1 MSAYFE
7 QNDIKQYVSTYP
19 ETGYGVEVPKA
30 NMNREFKLADTE
42 VGDTQKITPYN
53 HCGGEFYS
61 VATVEQKDA
70 NHNLNFL
77 ACPDKV
83 GWWNYYMYGG
93 GAGYAPTGVVDPYLH
108 TSKLIK
114 APDYEPDSFTVYE
127 RYEGSDDIAA
137 WRGGVMGSGR
147 FGGTMDGDKRIRIQS
162 TAEFAGE
169 QTAVVDYTEPTCVPE
184 EIYRM
189 PDVTM
194 TLSALTINAAGAVT
208 ASTPITGLVLRNFEF
223 EFNQKLEGVDQAER
237 SGLYLASRAR
247 GDRSDSFL
255 FRCAV
260 LGKRGDAVDLAFRNN
275 TFLAVTIAIA
285 NKTANRVWTTYMPKG
300 QIMRR
305 GRGYSSGVGK
315 TTHEIELLGFRDE
328 TSALTLANTP
338 VYSTVQTATPTY
350 AATV

>member
-1 MSAYFE
+1 MSAWYE
-7 QNDIKQYVSTYP
+7 KHDIKQFVSTYP

-30 NMNREFKLADTE
+30 NMDREFMLADTE
-42 VGDTQKITPYN
+42 VADTQKITPYN

-61 VATVEQKDA
+61 VSTTEQKDA
-70 NHNLNFL
+70 QHNLNFL

-93 GAGYAPTGVVDPYLH
+93 GAGYGVSGPGPYLH

-114 APDYEPDSFTVYE
+114 APDYEPSSFTICE
-127 RYEGSDDIAA
+127 TYEGSDEIAG

-147 FGGTMDGDKRIRIQS
+147 FGGTMDGDKRIRVQS

-169 QTAVVDYTEPTCVPE
+169 RSVIEDFDAPVCLPE

-194 TLSALTINAAGAVT
+194 TLAVYDGAA
-208 ASTPITGLVLRNFEF
+208 ITGLVLRNFEF
-223 EFNQKLEGVDQAER
+223 EFNQKLEGVDSAQR
-237 SGLYLASRAR
+237 SGMYITSRAR

-260 LGKRGDAVDLAFRNN
+260 LGKQGDAVDMAFRNN

-300 QIMRR
+300 LIVRR
-305 GRGYSSGVGK
+305 GRGFSSEAGK

-338 VYSTVQTATPTY
+338 VYSTVQTATATY
-350 AATV
+350 AAAA